1 MTRKEHVRRVR
12 SHPQSLAQEAGRQEP
27 IAPRRYLPPRSRQSF
42 ESVEWTD
49 YGYQTSLE
57 QQEQFGEDAEMYH
70 GDDEDDQEPAGLL
83 HSATSVVTSVV
94 YNVGRHWSK
103 KIYDSLQRSRD
114 PKAYYIHLL
123 KAATNYEQWSEAAV
137 ILDRLQGKD
146 TWKNNPVSPH
156 YDYELLQER
165 LLQLT
170 AARHSGDLGS
180 MIFLLRT
187 SLARNLGNVGRP
199 ELYDK
204 SIIGTKRL
212 IEDYNSE
219 VIRQL
224 NIICDTESD
233 DFPMAAKLE
242 FFTHT
247 RQAFGRTALLLSGG
261 ATMGL
266 IHIGVIKSLYE
277 NQLLPR
283 IISGSSCGSIIA
295 AVLCTC
301 TDEEIPSMFQFEK
314 FYFNVFTPE
323 DEKGDYLARV
333 LHFLKHGAL
342 FDNRVLKEALKTNL
356 GNVTFQEAYNRTRRV
371 LNITVSASGTFEMPR
386 LLNYLTAPNV
396 LIWSAV
402 VTSCGAPGVFSPSQL
417 MAKDKNGDEIP
428 WSPSKH
434 HWIDG
439 SVEKL
444 SELFNVNHSIVC
456 QVNPYVV
463 PFLQNALARS
473 PANRFMGWMFNQA
486 RSEIQHRLNQL
497 SILGVTPRLIH
508 KTQAIMA
515 QRYDGDITI
524 VPQLDYNDF
533 LKIVSNPTPEHIMD
547 ATLKGERAT
556 WPRISIIKNHCSI
569 EHCID
574 DILYRLRL
582 RRLEAFRAYP
592 SMAPV
597 AASPSVNG
605 NTAAAATLG
614 ATPTTLLNVNNGQDA
629 DSHHEGS
636 PHPPL
641 KNSASAGAVP
651 TRTLRGSVSTSNFHS
666 MRANSSPT
674 SPTAIL
680 ITPPAAETNRLE
692 VPSDPDHQLRRQDKT
707 EGRVSIEVLP
717 SQARQHQQQSL
728 DPHGVAEDDDGKK
741 SANGSRKGILT
752 SSSSSSSTTVTTVN
766 MPATS
771 VRRNSSSSLYSGNW
785 SSSSSS
791 SGKTRLKSGPVGST
805 IKGSSSGAG
814 GSGTMSVEGPAAV
827 ATISSSSSSNSFTTT
842 TTATTTTTS
851 SRSKRTRAFRMTTI
865 G

>member
-1 MTRKEHVRRVR
+1 
-12 SHPQSLAQEAGRQEP
+12 
-27 IAPRRYLPPRSRQSF
+27 
-42 ESVEWTD
+42 
-49 YGYQTSLE
+49 
-57 QQEQFGEDAEMYH
+57 MYH
-70 GDDEDDQEPAGLL
+70 GDDEDDQAPRGLL
-83 HSATSVVTSVV
+83 HNATSAATSVV

-114 PKAYYIHLL
+114 PKAYYNHLL

-137 ILDRLQGKD
+137 IMDRLQGKD
-146 TWKNNPVSPH
+146 AWKNNPVSAH

-165 LLQLT
+165 LAQLT

-204 SIIGTKRL
+204 TIIGTKRL

-301 TDEEIPSMFQFEK
+301 VDEEIPSMFQFDK
-314 FYFNVFTPE
+314 FHFTVFTPE
-323 DEKGDYLARV
+323 EEKGDYLARV

-342 FDNRVLKEALKTNL
+342 FDNGVLKEALKENI

-371 LNITVSASGTFEMPR
+371 LNITVSTSGTFEMPR

-402 VTSCGAPGVFSPSQL
+402 DLP
-417 MAKDKNGDEIP
+417 MN
-428 WSPSKH
+428 
-434 HWIDG
+434 
-439 SVEKL
+439 KL

-473 PANRFMGWMFNQA
+473 PANRVLGWMFHQA
-486 RSEIQHRLNQL
+486 KSEIQHRLNQL

-524 VPQLDYNDF
+524 VPHLDFNDYIN
-533 LKIVSNPTPEHIMD
+533 IVSNPSPEHIMD

-556 WPRISIIKNHCSI
+556 WPRISIIKNHCSV

-592 SMAPV
+592 SMTSAG
-597 AASPSVNG
+597 ATSTTASSKARATTTTTG
-605 NTAAAATLG
+605 AAT
-614 ATPTTLLNVNNGQDA
+614 ATTSTTFNGCDDQSTNGQR
-629 DSHHEGS
+629 EGAQ
-636 PHPPL
+636 HPPL
-641 KNSASAGAVP
+641 KNSTSASVVP

-674 SPTAIL
+674 SPTKIL
-680 ITPPAAETNRLE
+680 VTPPALEMSRLDILASSS
-692 VPSDPDHQLRRQDKT
+692 PSVDNHHLPHQDKS
-707 EGRVSIEVLP
+707 EGNP
-717 SQARQHQQQSL
+717 PPTAAKQQQQQQSSESQS
-728 DPHGVAEDDDGKK
+728 VAEDEETKK
-741 SANGSRKGILT
+741 SINGSKKAT
-752 SSSSSSSTTVTTVN
+752 MAASASSTPAAVTVTTTG
-766 MPATS
+766 TS
-771 VRRNSSSSLYSGNW
+771 VRRNSSSSMNISSWNTG
-785 SSSSSS
+785 SSSSTT
-791 SGKTRLKSGPVGST
+791 KTRLKSGSVGSVS
-805 IKGSSSGAG
+805 KGSSAAVVAG
-814 GSGTMSVEGPAAV
+814 GSGAESPAAAAAATMTT
-827 ATISSSSSSNSFTTT
+827 ATISSSSSPSPSSSLNVSGNGGVGAGSTVTRT
-842 TTATTTTTS
+842 SAYNGGSTTTTTTS
-851 SRSKRTRAFRMTTI
+851 GARGKRSRAFQMTSI